1 MDRSIIFGADRPES
15 SATKRGFEPE
25 KMNKGVRRA
34 AAARTSASA
43 PTVRSEAKDEER
55 SDEPSF
61 PLRQFKHKSLIALA

>member
-1 MDRSIIFGADRPES
+1 
-15 SATKRGFEPE
+15 
-25 KMNKGVRRA
+25 MNKGVRRA